1 MEIAAKLPQLARALF
16 ARKEARQDAALLA
29 ELADLQM
36 QLDAARSQ
44 FDILTEDDLIDACC
58 YQLKS
63 LTTRYGHL
71 LREARQK
78 GLRRQPYAPESFQS
92 APKGVSWFCRD
103 LPAERMRAMT
113 ANPYVQELADRI
125 AALCSPEK
133 IYIFSMKYDLRQR
146 VTSFKLCVVADTPE
160 KRRLEQDI
168 YLRLDCPLPYDVV
181 IYTAEEWAEF
191 SADEDT
197 FAHSIAEK
205 GVLVYDKARQ

>member
-1 MEIAAKLPQLARALF
+1 MEIAAKLPQLARALL

-36 QLDAARSQ
+36 HLDAARSQ

-92 APKGVSWFCRD
+92 APKGV
-103 LPAERMRAMT
+103 
-113 ANPYVQELADRI
+113 
-125 AALCSPEK
+125 
-133 IYIFSMKYDLRQR
+133 
-146 VTSFKLCVVADTPE
+146 
-160 KRRLEQDI
+160 
-168 YLRLDCPLPYDVV
+168 
-181 IYTAEEWAEF
+181 
-191 SADEDT
+191 
-197 FAHSIAEK
+197 
-205 GVLVYDKARQ
+205 

>member
-1 MEIAAKLPQLARALF
+1 
-16 ARKEARQDAALLA
+16 
-29 ELADLQM
+29 
-36 QLDAARSQ
+36 
-44 FDILTEDDLIDACC
+44 
-58 YQLKS
+58 
-63 LTTRYGHL
+63 
-71 LREARQK
+71 
-78 GLRRQPYAPESFQS
+78 
-92 APKGVSWFCRD
+92 
-103 LPAERMRAMT
+103 MT

-168 YLRLDCPLPYDVV
+168 YLRLDCTDPAAAE